1 MVLVIFYSPLKLAK
15 RITLGVSRITLRCN
29 ITRRR
34 RIKLALYPYGYNAYR
49 GDFFYLS
56 YFAARIIT
64 AARAT
69 IPAIMTPSKRR
80 TDIFAA
86 L

>member
-1 MVLVIFYSPLKLAK
+1 MHEKFVHLFYYPLE
-15 RITLGVSRITLRCN
+15 
-29 ITRRR
+29 
-34 RIKLALYPYGYNAYR
+34 YNAYR

-86 L
+86 P